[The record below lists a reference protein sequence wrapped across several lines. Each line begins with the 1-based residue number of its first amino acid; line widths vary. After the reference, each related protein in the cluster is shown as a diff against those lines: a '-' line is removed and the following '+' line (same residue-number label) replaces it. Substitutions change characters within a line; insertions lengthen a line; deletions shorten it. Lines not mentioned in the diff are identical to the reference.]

1 MGQLVEFVAFR
12 VAGLSVMGFR
22 VLALVTAS
30 LAILPASA
38 FAAMVSPKAGEVRV
52 GTGQGFQLIV
62 APTEVAAGA
71 QIMVSPKGAAS
82 IAYSGNCVVTAP
94 AAAVTVIESRSPCR
108 SMPEPWYFGFAQSNE
123 EGIGISGE
131 AFGFTPKVDAP
142 EMEEEAPA
150 PAKETKMS
158 APVPVTGR
166 KNEPET
172 VYEEKR
178 SEDHHSLLL
187 VGGVAVGAGALAAI
201 LASQGGDGPASP

>member
-1 MGQLVEFVAFR
+1 MR
-12 VAGLSVMGFR
+12 FR
-22 VLALVTAS
+22 VLALVTAY
-30 LAILPASA
+30 LALLPASA
-38 FAAMVSPKAGEVRV
+38 FAAMVSPKHGEVRV

-71 QIMVSPKGAAS
+71 QVMVSPKGAAS
-82 IAYSGNCVVTAP
+82 IAYSDNCVVTAP
-94 AAAVTVIESRSPCR
+94 AAAITIIGSRSPCR
-108 SMPEPWYFGFAQSNE
+108 SLPEPSYFGFAQGNE

-142 EMEEEAPA
+142 EAEEEAPA
-150 PAKETKMS
+150 PAPAEETKKT
-158 APVPVTGR
+158 APVPVTGT

-178 SEDHHSLLL
+178 PEDHHSFLL
-187 VGGVAVGAGALAAI
+187 VGGVVVGAGALAAI

>member
-1 MGQLVEFVAFR
+1 
-12 VAGLSVMGFR
+12 MGFR
-22 VLALVTAS
+22 VLALVAAS

-71 QIMVSPKGAAS
+71 QVMVGPKGAAS

-94 AAAVTVIESRSPCR
+94 AAAVTIVESRPPCR
-108 SMPEPWYFGFAQSNE
+108 SLPEPWYFGFAQSNE
-123 EGIGISGE
+123 EGISISGE

-150 PAKETKMS
+150 PAKETRIS
-158 APVPVTGR
+158 APVPVTGTR
-166 KNEPET
+166 KRPET
-172 VYEEKR
+172 VYKEKR
-178 SEDHHSLLL
+178 PEDHLSLLIV
-187 VGGVAVGAGALAAI
+187 VGIVVGAGALAAI
-201 LASQGGDGPASP
+201 LASQGSDGPASP